1 VHGFI
6 LLLYLIPPWLG
17 GGAAMAVTVLL
28 HALWL
33 CKQQLGALPHKLYI
47 QSDNGTENKNKVG
60 NAACGGHVL
69 SCCGR
74 HSCTHFVAWCTSFAS
89 SMWSGT
95 CSFLATP
102 MRTLMLGS
110 ASSPG
115 EATSCMCTAAAVL
128 QCCG

>member
-60 NAACGGHVL
+60 NAAGHGWLLV
-69 SCCGR
+69 
-74 HSCTHFVAWCTSFAS
+74 VV
-89 SMWSGT
+89 
-95 CSFLATP
+95 
-102 MRTLMLGS
+102 
-110 ASSPG
+110 
-115 EATSCMCTAAAVL
+115 MC
-128 QCCG
+128 